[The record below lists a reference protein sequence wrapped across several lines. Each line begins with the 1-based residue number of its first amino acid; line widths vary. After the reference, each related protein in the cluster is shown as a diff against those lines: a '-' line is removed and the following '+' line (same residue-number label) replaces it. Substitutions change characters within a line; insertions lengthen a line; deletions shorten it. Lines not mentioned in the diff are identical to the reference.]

1 MSRIYRFDQD
11 KIYTYNAM
19 VSYYEIT
26 FSEEAE
32 LVGILVGFFT
42 VLSAFAVAVSL
53 FEKTA
58 LCIAA
63 LAGAILAI
71 VISFIFYVAL
81 VYVWSR
87 IMALRHCGIP
97 FHKLKITSPFKRRTT
112 YKFPNQNVTQ

>member
-1 MSRIYRFDQD
+1 MGKAYRFDQHV
-11 KIYTYNAM
+11 IYTYDTM
-19 VSYYEIT
+19 VRYYEI
-26 FSEEAE
+26 SIAKEAE
-32 LVGILVGFFT
+32 FISLLVGLFT

-63 LAGAILAI
+63 LAGTILAI

-87 IMALRHCGIP
+87 IMALRYCGIP

-112 YKFPNQNVTQ
+112 YKFPN